1 MVRLLIY
8 VNKGPTEA
16 GSAPFLAQTNLAP
29 FGKDFY
35 VPNTPVVTD
44 VPIIGETDGAE
55 IFKYMG
61 NLSCVWVELAG
72 SFLT

>member
-1 MVRLLIY
+1 MLTDYI
-8 VNKGPTEA
+8 NTGPTEA

-29 FGKDFY
+29 FGEHSY

-44 VPIIGETDGAE
+44 VPIIGQTDGAE

-61 NLSCVWVELAG
+61 NLSYVWGELTG
-72 SFLT
+72 PFST

>member
-1 MVRLLIY
+1 MWMHQ
-8 VNKGPTEA
+8 GPTQV

-29 FGKDFY
+29 FGNHSY

-44 VPIIGETDGAE
+44 VPIIGKHDGAG

-61 NLSCVWVELAG
+61 NLS
-72 SFLT
+72 